1 MTTALTYSPV
11 GDIQSYIQQANQYPV
26 LSAEREHE
34 LACRLAD
41 ENDLAAAKAL
51 IMANLRFVIMI
62 ARGYQGYG
70 LPQADLIQEGNV
82 GLMKAVKRFEPDQGV
97 RLMTFAVYWIKAE
110 IHEYVFRNWR
120 MLKTV
125 TTKAQRKLFFNLR
138 KFKKSLHWFN
148 NDEVKEVA
156 AQLQVS
162 EQDVRE
168 MESRMVGQDIS
179 LLQGE
184 ETEYESPGQG
194 VFESSLE
201 ADTAS
206 PETTL
211 IEQDWQSQAQQQV
224 FHKLAQLDQRSQ
236 MIIQRRWLDEEKAT
250 LHELADLLNIS
261 HERVRQ
267 LENQAL
273 EKLKRHL
280 AN

>member
-1 MTTALTYSPV
+1 MTTALTLSPMA
-11 GDIQSYIQQANQYPV
+11 DIQSYIQQANQFPI
-26 LSAEREHE
+26 LSAEHEHQ
-34 LACRLAD
+34 LACQLA
-41 ENDLAAAKAL
+41 EHGDLEAAKTL
-51 IMANLRFVIMI
+51 IMSNLRFVIMI

-82 GLMKAVKRFEPDQGV
+82 GLMKAVKRFEPEQGV

-138 KFKKSLHWFN
+138 KYKKSLHWFN
-148 NDEVKEVA
+148 SEEVKEVA
-156 AQLQVS
+156 TELQVS

-168 MESRMVGQDIS
+168 MESRMVGQDVS

-184 ETEYESPGQG
+184 DADYESSGQG

-201 ADTAS
+201 AETAS
-206 PETTL
+206 PEMAL
-211 IEQDWQSQAQQQV
+211 IELDWQAQAQQQLLQK
-224 FHKLAQLDQRSQ
+224 FTQLDDRSQ
-236 MIIQRRWLDEEKAT
+236 LIIQRRWLDEEKAT
-250 LHELADLLNIS
+250 LHELAEILSIS

-267 LENQAL
+267 LEKQAL
-273 EKLKRHL
+273 EKLKRQL